1 MEQILLPRDTES
13 HRGAGQKVDIEA
25 GPRVSLKLLSQR
37 ETIAPTVGPRSAK
50 LQDLCRRG
58 ALALQVRMSLI
69 TRC

>member
-13 HRGAGQKVDIEA
+13 HRGAGQKVDIET

-37 ETIAPTVGPRSAK
+37 DAIALTVGSRSAK
-50 LQDLCRRG
+50 LEDLCRLG
-58 ALALQVRMSLI
+58 VLALQVPMSLI